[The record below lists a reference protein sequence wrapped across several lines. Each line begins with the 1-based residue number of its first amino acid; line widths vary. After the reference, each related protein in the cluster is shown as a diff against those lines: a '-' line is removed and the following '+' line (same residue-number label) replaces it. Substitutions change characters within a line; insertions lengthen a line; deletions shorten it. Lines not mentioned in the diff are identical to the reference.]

1 VAKANILA
9 MRRRMRRYSRQYRA
23 GEISLDKVRQCIQSW
38 IGHAC
43 HADSYRL
50 RSRVLTS
57 VAFQRGEAGGAPW
70 GLVEQQP

>member
-1 VAKANILA
+1 
-9 MRRRMRRYSRQYRA
+9 
-23 GEISLDKVRQCIQSW
+23 
-38 IGHAC
+38 
-43 HADSYRL
+43 L